1 MALDTP
7 TPTHSPPPGWGCGRT
22 PTPRPVTCFSTEP
35 KGSDASGKPLCF
47 WVAVQSSRAMPIRP
61 SITEPANEVASYS
74 AGAPSCL
81 RPPTHTCILTAH
93 PHSRQAALL
102 LLTQAEHLTPLK
114 STQDPRVKHDQAA
127 PDSCSV
133 PVDLDYCHLINTNKQ
148 KGTKKSVHI
157 KSWITSQR
165 T

>member
-1 MALDTP
+1 MQTRSAAYSNCLLMALDTP

-47 WVAVQSSRAMPIRP
+47 WVAVQSSRAMAIRP

-114 STQDPRVKHDQAA
+114 STQDPRVEARSGCTRLVFRSSGLRLLSSH
-127 PDSCSV
+127 
-133 PVDLDYCHLINTNKQ
+133 
-148 KGTKKSVHI
+148 
-157 KSWITSQR
+157 
-165 T
+165 